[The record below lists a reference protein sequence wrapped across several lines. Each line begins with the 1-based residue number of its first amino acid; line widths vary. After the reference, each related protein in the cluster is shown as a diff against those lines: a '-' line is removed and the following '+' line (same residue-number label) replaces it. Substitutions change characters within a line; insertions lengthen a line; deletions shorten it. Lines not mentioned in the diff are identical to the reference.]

1 MNNIK
6 FLNHSSVLI
15 QDKENF
21 VLTDPWYEKPAF
33 GSWLSTPPCSIH
45 PAYLVSL
52 SKTVEN
58 FTLVISHGHDDHLDD
73 FYLSL
78 FPKETKVLIPKYKSR
93 GLLKR
98 LNRSNLTN
106 IFEAD
111 EEGVTLGGFTFKSYI
126 NPFICPDD
134 AIITIEG
141 TENFIIHANDNWQK
155 LRNPT
160 LSKIL
165 KDSNKY
171 EPQQKIYMS
180 QCNAADGWPYIY
192 RDYSKD
198 EKRLIHKS
206 RLTNIIT
213 NTLQNASSL
222 DCKYFLNYAGH
233 AAPFVK
239 EKPELRKMISY
250 VSNHIVKNIAA
261 SLGTRVQVL
270 DMIPGDTFDFNKV
283 TKQFFGIS
291 LEDSVVKQSSYDFY
305 EAYDNTSNCDSF
317 RKKSDISEYPLKQ
330 KMDSF
335 LSGFDKFVMDRVH
348 RSDFNIDIV
357 GFKIVL
363 NGDSVSSEKV
373 IGGNESFNGKM
384 ATFYVKDYILQKLL
398 SGEIIW
404 ENLYIGY
411 QAEVQTSPLGTN
423 IRAPVRWLASYG
435 YVYQLRCKK
444 DG

>member
-15 QDKENF
+15 QDKEN
-21 VLTDPWYEKPAF
+21 
-33 GSWLSTPPCSIH
+33 
-45 PAYLVSL
+45 
-52 SKTVEN
+52 
-58 FTLVISHGHDDHLDD
+58 
-73 FYLSL
+73 
-78 FPKETKVLIPKYKSR
+78 
-93 GLLKR
+93 
-98 LNRSNLTN
+98 
-106 IFEAD
+106 
-111 EEGVTLGGFTFKSYI
+111 
-126 NPFICPDD
+126 
-134 AIITIEG
+134 
-141 TENFIIHANDNWQK
+141 
-155 LRNPT
+155 
-160 LSKIL
+160 
-165 KDSNKY
+165 
-171 EPQQKIYMS
+171 
-180 QCNAADGWPYIY
+180 
-192 RDYSKD
+192 
-198 EKRLIHKS
+198 
-206 RLTNIIT
+206 
-213 NTLQNASSL
+213 
-222 DCKYFLNYAGH
+222 
-233 AAPFVK
+233 
-239 EKPELRKMISY
+239 
-250 VSNHIVKNIAA
+250 
-261 SLGTRVQVL
+261 
-270 DMIPGDTFDFNKV
+270 
-283 TKQFFGIS
+283 
-291 LEDSVVKQSSYDFY
+291 